1 MIWVACM
8 ASFSRQRA
16 SSALPFTPVMLA
28 CLRALGMQ
36 LRDKLKRCF
45 VSSQVAV
52 AEQKADAE
60 LDLLMRDLSG
70 YDKPPSKADL
80 LKIPL
85 M

>member
-1 MIWVACM
+1 MISCLHGFLLQAAGFVCTDVHTRHARM
-8 ASFSRQRA
+8 SSRLRNA
-16 SSALPFTPVMLA
+16 AAPSAEELL
-28 CLRALGMQ
+28 
-36 LRDKLKRCF
+36 

-80 LKIPL
+80 LKVPL
-85 M
+85 I

>member
-1 MIWVACM
+1 M
-8 ASFSRQRA
+8 R
-16 SSALPFTPVMLA
+16 
-28 CLRALGMQ
+28 
-36 LRDKLKRCF
+36 

-80 LKIPL
+80 LKVPL
-85 M
+85 I